1 MGIVI
6 KPLDVAHFGTG
17 KGSSAADVHSIES
30 FNLPTH
36 FTLAGALRSEI
47 MRKRGEDPEVLGEYL
62 KKQEDVNNYYDKL
75 LYSPAIIGPYIV
87 SESDLPS
94 MDKNLLLPLPLNIYK
109 ISKKQE
115 YKKGEEY
122 IYAYWKKMDNNL
134 ITDLETG
141 IEFLPWVR
149 NRKRYEFQTG
159 FLSLDSFKKYLMG
172 VLDNEGKL
180 EDNSIFEV
188 NPIKMSRPGIRIKPE
203 TGTVEEGYL
212 YFEEYLYFVY
222 QKDEQ
227 NKEFYLYLESE
238 LEAELFSNNAQ
249 KGLMPLGGENRYV
262 QYKKI
267 EFSLKEELNK
277 VKDDV
282 IKAICKSSP
291 SEGEIYFNL
300 VLLTPAYF
308 KNGWKPDIPDVEIV
322 GATLERPLKY
332 SGWDMATKT
341 PAPTKNFVRAGSV
354 YLCKTKNKE
363 NLKDLYLSSISYEYD
378 GLGLGIVVP
387 GVPKIYK
394 NKED

>member
-6 KPLDVAHFGTG
+6 KPFDVAHFGTG

-47 MRKRGEDPEVLGEYL
+47 LRRKGKNPEDLGEYL
-62 KKQEDVNNYYDKL
+62 NKKEYVDDYYDKL
-75 LYSPAIIGPYIV
+75 LYSPEIFGPYIV
-87 SESDLPS
+87 SEWALNSLNEE
-94 MDKNLLLPLPLNIYK
+94 MFLPLPFNIYK

-115 YKKGEEY
+115 HRKGEEY
-122 IYAYWKKMDNNL
+122 IYAYWKKIDNNL

-149 NRKRYEFQTG
+149 KKKRYEFQSG

-188 NPIKMSRPGIRIKPE
+188 NPIKMSRPGIKIKSE
-203 TGTVEEGYL
+203 TGTVEEGHL
-212 YFEEYLYFVY
+212 YFEEYVYFAY
-222 QKDEQ
+222 HEDDN
-227 NKEFYLYLESE
+227 NKEFYLYIESALED
-238 LEAELFSNNAQ
+238 ELFSED
-249 KGLMPLGGENRYV
+249 KKDGLMPLGGENRYV
-262 QYKKI
+262 QYKQV
-267 EFSLKEELNK
+267 EFSFKEKLDK
-277 VKDDV
+277 VKEDV
-282 IKAICKSSP
+282 INAICEASP
-291 SEGEIYFNL
+291 SKGEIYFNL

-308 KNGWKPDIPDVEIV
+308 KNGWKPEIPHVEIV

-332 SGWDMATKT
+332 SGWDMATNT
-341 PAPTKNFVRAGSV
+341 PAPTRSFVRPGSI
-354 YLCKTKNKE
+354 YLCRTKDKGI
-363 NLKDLYLSSISYEYD
+363 LGDLYLSSISDEYS